1 MKLYELTNAYQE
13 VLELIEEGNEEYL
26 DTLESI
32 KEDIEQK
39 AENTAKVLK
48 TIEAQIE
55 VIRQEEK
62 RLANRRKELENS
74 VTRIKQYLENNL
86 REVGMKKIKGNIF
99 TISIQK
105 NPPSVEVINENLI
118 PEKYMVIKPPEP
130 NKKEIL
136 NALKNGEQIDGVE
149 LKQTESLRIR

>member
-118 PEKYMVIKPPEP
+118 PEKYMMIKPPEP

>member
-32 KEDIEQK
+32 KENIEQK

-105 NPPSVEVINENLI
+105 NPPSIEVINENLI